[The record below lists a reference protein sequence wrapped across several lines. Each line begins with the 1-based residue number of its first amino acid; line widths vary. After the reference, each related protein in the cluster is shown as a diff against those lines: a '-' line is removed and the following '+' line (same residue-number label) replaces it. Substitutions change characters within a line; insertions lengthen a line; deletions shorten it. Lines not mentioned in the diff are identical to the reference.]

1 MYKDDPK
8 TVPAADLESLA
19 GVVLDAESAQLSGLP
34 SKHFEAQTTLQTVFP
49 YYGYISV
56 MLSVFKCY
64 PALSKAC
71 AANEEVKYGECI
83 ELYEKDAR
91 TITLH
96 AIKL

>member
-8 TVPAADLESLA
+8 TVPAAELESLA

-34 SKHFEAQTTLQTVFP
+34 SKHYASQTTLQTVFP

-56 MLSVFKCY
+56 ILSVLKCY
-64 PALSKAC
+64 PALAKAC
-71 AANEEVKYGECI
+71 AANEENKYGECI
-83 ELYEKDAR
+83 ELYEQDAR

-96 AIKL
+96 AVKL